1 MMKNLLDILM
11 VNLVDALLWAAV
23 EDKLRSVG

>member
-1 MMKNLLDILM
+1 MKNLLDILM